1 VRNLGR
7 LGFTKTTLRLSASL
21 VLVLLS
27 SLATG
32 GFELGDEGC
41 STGDRAHGALSH
53 EHARADH
60 DPREAD
66 HEAGQASNEHED
78 EHGDDCPP
86 FCGDCQDCAGCFHPL
101 ATDLP
106 VLALELIGFSLGR
119 PDHLLPRTA
128 QPPRWAPS
136 PPLHVPRTAHA

>member
-1 VRNLGR
+1 M
-7 LGFTKTTLRLSASL
+7 LRLSASL

-32 GFELGDEGC
+32 GLELGDEGC

-53 EHARADH
+53 EHARAEQDA
-60 DPREAD
+60 PEGA
-66 HEAGQASNEHED
+66 HEAGHASHEHDDDHGD

-106 VLALELIGFSLGR
+106 VLALELVGYPLGR

-136 PPLHVPRTAHA
+136 PPLHVPRTSQA